1 MDLAAKQQLV
11 NLPKDQRERVGQLA
25 LSASADLRLRLAKTI
40 VEAKTGVVSEAF
52 DSAVQRIP
60 REDAAEQTL
69 PA

>member
-1 MDLAAKQQLV
+1 
-11 NLPKDQRERVGQLA
+11 
-25 LSASADLRLRLAKTI
+25 LRLRLAKTI